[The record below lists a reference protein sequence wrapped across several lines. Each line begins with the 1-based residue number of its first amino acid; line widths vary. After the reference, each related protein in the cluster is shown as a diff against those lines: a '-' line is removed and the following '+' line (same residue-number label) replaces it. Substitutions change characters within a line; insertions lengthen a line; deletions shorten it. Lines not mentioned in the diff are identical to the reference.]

1 MRVPIAAS
9 TLAVAALLAAS
20 PAAAQQQQP
29 FCLKSGPAPA
39 NCMFASMAQ
48 CEQAKTRASDQCI
61 MAQPGTTGAGG
72 GTQQPGTMQRPAPG
86 ETPDANRPR

>member
-1 MRVPIAAS
+1 MQVPIAAS

-20 PAAAQQQQP
+20 PGAFAQQQA

-39 NCMFASMAQ
+39 NCIFATMAQ
-48 CEQAKTRASDQCI
+48 CEQAKASASDQCLR
-61 MAQPGTTGAGG
+61 AQAGTTGAGG